1 MSLSSLLNR
10 YSPLRVPLSLAWVLL
25 FVCFVFFNP
34 RIIFIFFSLWQKS
47 SLSKANQGWDS
58 GVWGGGGWR
67 RRWVLTERF
76 GQMDRPTGCAL
87 SAQADMMRRDR
98 RMEEQNW
105 RKKWSGESKDEE
117 PTAEVKLHTVTH

>member
-1 MSLSSLLNR
+1 MR
-10 YSPLRVPLSLAWVLL
+10 QR
-25 FVCFVFFNP
+25 
-34 RIIFIFFSLWQKS
+34 
-47 SLSKANQGWDS
+47 
-58 GVWGGGGWR
+58 VWGGGGCWQR
-67 RRWVLTERF
+67 GLDRWT
-76 GQMDRPTGCAL
+76 DRQTGCAL